1 MVAPHRAGVVPHRA
15 GVALHRAGVAP
26 HRAGVAP
33 HRARV
38 AIYYYNQEPM
48 SAAKERQTS
57 SRNYFQT
64 VALKLPYMDLKPLYV
79 LEPVNPNFAVTRYV
93 T

>member
-1 MVAPHRAGVVPHRA
+1 
-15 GVALHRAGVAP
+15 
-26 HRAGVAP
+26 
-33 HRARV
+33 
-38 AIYYYNQEPM
+38 M

-57 SRNYFQT
+57 SRNCFQT
-64 VALKLPYMDLKPLYV
+64 VALKLPYMDLKLYV